1 MSEEVYVSKP
11 TVSERISF
19 IAAMTFSSSLV
30 PSKEIVSSAAES
42 TKCAGELS
50 NVTPGHVLERLD
62 LLRSGHSARS

>member
-11 TVSERISF
+11 AVSERISF

-50 NVTPGHVLERLD
+50 NVTPVTCSSVSIFSAAAL
-62 LLRSGHSARS
+62 ARS